1 MYFYCCKIGG
11 YKQIF
16 KNVFFNIQTSK
27 FKGKNKTF
35 RTEDMAKQVKTH
47 ATKLE
52 DLSSTL
58 VTHTG
63 LRDNRFS

>member
-1 MYFYCCKIGG
+1 MGC

-16 KNVFFNIQTSK
+16 KNVFFKIKTSK

-35 RTEDMAKQVKTH
+35 RAEDMAKQVKTH
-47 ATKLE
+47 VTKLE

-63 LRDNRFS
+63 LRDNRLS

>member
-1 MYFYCCKIGG
+1 MSVKYVVINRF
-11 YKQIF
+11 F
-16 KNVFFNIQTSK
+16 KNVFFKIQTSR
-27 FKGKNKTF
+27 FKCKNMTF
-35 RTEDMAKQVKTH
+35 RAEDMAKQVKTH

-63 LRDNRFS
+63 VRDNGLS